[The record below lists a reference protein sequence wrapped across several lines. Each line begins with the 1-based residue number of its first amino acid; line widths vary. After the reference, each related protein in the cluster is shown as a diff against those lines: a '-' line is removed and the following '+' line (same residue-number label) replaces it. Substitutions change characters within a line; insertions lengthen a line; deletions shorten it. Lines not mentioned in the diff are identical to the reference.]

1 MLRNVVARG
10 TGIQAQVPGYRIAG
24 KTGTAQKPL
33 PSGGYGNSYIASFA
47 GYAPIQDPALVA
59 IVVLDDPS
67 PIWGGATAAPTWR
80 TIVGYAL
87 RRLGVPP
94 STNARRAAAAL
105 EAVQEGVGELHD

>member
-10 TGIQAQVPGYRIAG
+10 TGIQAQVPGYKIAG

-33 PSGGYGNSYIASFA
+33 ASGGYGNSYVASFA
-47 GYAPIQDPALVA
+47 GYAPVDDPAVVA
-59 IVVLDDPS
+59 IVVLDDPT

-105 EAVQEGVGELHD
+105 ESVQEGVGELHD